1 MRRQAFTLIELL
13 VSVGILTLIVLLM
26 YGTIG
31 SSKIAN
37 KTLKKHTMQEQN
49 RTMLYALLYQDLWES
64 HSIKTLSSSDKHFTI
79 IQMQTNN
86 SLYNIALPYVTYY
99 VHSETLSLIRLEAA
113 REIRLPISYEEK
125 SSIHADA
132 FLENV
137 TDFNLYEHIDNTAQT
152 SKSREINKTKDQ
164 NSTAAYIP
172 SNYLLYLNTKTILSP
187 LLIEL
192 SI

>member
-99 VHSETLSLIRLEAA
+99 VHSETHSLIRLEAS